1 MEEPASYEKQKK
13 GRGAKKE
20 DKRQGPNQATGV
32 QAAKQGEKR
41 IRGFNPSYWRHQ
53 IEMQDTK
60 KLSLEKGKRRYPTKP
75 LGHGLRKRQDPFAD
89 GYNLDTLFREPKT
102 VTTTY
107 TSKEGLE
114 GLKS

>member
-1 MEEPASYEKQKK
+1 
-13 GRGAKKE
+13 
-20 DKRQGPNQATGV
+20 
-32 QAAKQGEKR
+32 
-41 IRGFNPSYWRHQ
+41 
-53 IEMQDTK
+53 MQDTK

-89 GYNLDTLFREPKT
+89 GYNLFREPKT

-114 GLKS
+114 GLKSQ